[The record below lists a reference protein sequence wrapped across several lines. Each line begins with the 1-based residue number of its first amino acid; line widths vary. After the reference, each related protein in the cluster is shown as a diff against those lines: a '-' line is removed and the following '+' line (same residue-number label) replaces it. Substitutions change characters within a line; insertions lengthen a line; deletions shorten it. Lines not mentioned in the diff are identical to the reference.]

1 MEAWVIMLRAAGV
14 AVVVV
19 LADMLAMAVLAVR
32 VKTVAKAVRPE
43 LEAGLVAAGV
53 AVYPAVHL
61 LVGVLV
67 VAFLFMVKALTVAA
81 VQGIT
86 PLVVAAV
93 VVLVVLMEA
102 RLLPAHLVAPAEF
115 TVVVLGLAAH
125 FTTLAFALNPA
136 VLAGAAQFVLSGP
149 VALEH
154 SRQLA

>member
-1 MEAWVIMLRAAGV
+1 
-14 AVVVV
+14 
-19 LADMLAMAVLAVR
+19 
-32 VKTVAKAVRPE
+32 
-43 LEAGLVAAGV
+43 
-53 AVYPAVHL
+53 
-61 LVGVLV
+61 
-67 VAFLFMVKALTVAA
+67 MVKALTVAA
-81 VQGIT
+81 VQGLT

-115 TVVVLGLAAH
+115 TVGVLVVAAH

-154 SRQLA
+154 SHQLA